1 VKRTDIDCPKCGEKI
16 ALMDGYYSCWNFQGQ
31 PQCGY
36 RPDGPKG
43 TLPETKTEYS
53 DRMKKKQDEVA
64 RKNRLAKIEREKQL
78 KLEKIEREKQLKLEK
93 IEREKQLKLEKMN
106 RKRVQE
112 DPEFRL
118 DYWLPEIR
126 KKYGNTMYEATKDV
140 YVLRLKDSIKTNH
153 TALGLRKF
161 PSTKYPK
168 LDDEP
173 KGFLY
178 VGVANDVNHRFLV
191 HNGTETVGKSKPAK
205 VATLGLLKDKKSF
218 EKCGGE
224 LTRKFGIKQ
233 VGWRPNMEYEKVES
247 WLGYA
252 LYKSGYWIWGPH
264 RHENEDFL
272 ESGDFI

>member
-1 VKRTDIDCPKCGEKI
+1 MKRTNIDCPKCGEKI
-16 ALMDGYYSCWNFQGQ
+16 ALMDGYYSCWNFTGQ

-43 TLPETKTEYS
+43 TLPETKNVYS
-53 DRMKKKQDEVA
+53 ARIKKEQDEVV
-64 RKNRLAKIEREKQL
+64 RKNRLA
-78 KLEKIEREKQLKLEK
+78 K

-118 DYWLPEIR
+118 DYWLAEIR
-126 KKYGNTMYEATKDV
+126 KKYGNTKYEATKDV

-153 TALGLRKF
+153 TAQGLRKF
-161 PSTKYPK
+161 PSNKYPK

-178 VGVANDVNHRFLV
+178 VGVADDVNHRFLV
-191 HNGTETVGKSKPAK
+191 HNGTETSGKSKPAK
-205 VATLGLLKDKKSF
+205 VAEIGLLYDKQSF

-233 VGWRPNMEYEKVES
+233 VGWKPDMVYEKVES

-272 ESGDFI
+272 EFGDFI